1 MWRAW
6 RQWHERGSSPLK
18 PLPLT
23 RKLYTGSSIS
33 LGCLSVTLQMPP
45 SNVSQRCRPPA
56 GRRQRGGAA
65 RPAVAAAAPRPGRPS
80 LQVMG
85 GSSPGECRCPWSRAT
100 PASWGWGW

>member
-6 RQWHERGSSPLK
+6 RQWHEGGSSPLK

-33 LGCLSVTLQMPP
+33 LGYLSVALQMPP

-56 GRRQRGGAA
+56 GRRQRGG
-65 RPAVAAAAPRPGRPS
+65 RCTPGC
-80 LQVMG
+80 
-85 GSSPGECRCPWSRAT
+85 GSSGSTFW
-100 PASWGWGW
+100 